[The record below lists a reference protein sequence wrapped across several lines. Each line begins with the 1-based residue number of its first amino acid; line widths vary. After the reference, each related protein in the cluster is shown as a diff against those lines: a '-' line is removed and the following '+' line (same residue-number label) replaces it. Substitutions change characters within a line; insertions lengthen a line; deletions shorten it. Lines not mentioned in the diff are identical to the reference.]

1 MRNVSTDES
10 SCLIEIEEELSSGD
24 ALESLEIYL
33 LRMVLQLAV
42 LMRQG
47 MMMTCS

>member
-1 MRNVSTDES
+1 MRNISTDES
-10 SCLIEIEEELSSGD
+10 SCLIEEELSSGD

-47 MMMTCS
+47 MIMTCS